1 MPSPDIWVNWLFKFL
16 KKWNEKNLIIFQI
29 RRNFSVFFR
38 HKTWNRHLCD
48 KSSFWQPA
56 ILCSIK
62 FWRPKQSGHTSPTR
76 CSGPERQSSSDC
88 CCCCCWRRCCC
99 CCSYCNFAVIVVDV
113 VVVDLPDVVAATAIA
128 VVTSCCCC
136 FWFWYSCC
144 CYISCLFYQKSWNQD
159 TFIF

>member
-1 MPSPDIWVNWLFKFL
+1 ME
-16 KKWNEKNLIIFQI
+16 KKSD
-29 RRNFSVFFR
+29 NFSDPAKFFSFFR
-38 HKTWNRHLCD
+38 HKTWNRHLCY

-88 CCCCCWRRCCC
+88 CCCYSCCCWRRCCC

-113 VVVDLPDVVAATAIA
+113 VVALPDGVAATAIA

-144 CYISCLFYQKSWNQD
+144 YISCLFYQKSWNQD